1 MYVCMYVKGG
11 VSVQEGSEKESTL
24 RDIQFV
30 LTSKIVEII
39 SRFFLSYL
47 CVQSFVINVHLYHPF
62 SNNLKETKSIIVAKI
77 K

>member
-1 MYVCMYVKGG
+1 MREVSGFKKGL
-11 VSVQEGSEKESTL
+11 KKISTV
-24 RDIQFV
+24 RDIQFI

-39 SRFFLSYL
+39 SRFFLGYL